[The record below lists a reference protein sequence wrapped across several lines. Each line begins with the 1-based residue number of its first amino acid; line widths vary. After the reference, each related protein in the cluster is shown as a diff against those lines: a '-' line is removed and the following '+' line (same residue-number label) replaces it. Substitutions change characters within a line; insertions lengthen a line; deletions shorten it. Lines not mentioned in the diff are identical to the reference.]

1 MRFNKQEL
9 ITLATQPSNK
19 FDKEGPLYL
28 TEKQEGFFRKT
39 EEDSASNKSNNN
51 VPNAA
56 PGHKIHHHK
65 RKQSLS
71 CIGGTQKVSLEKWC
85 RLRGNLLFYFKT
97 SDQFSEP
104 QGCIVLEKY
113 RCVKQGDHKE
123 YDGYVFY
130 LEFEDGLRQRFA
142 TNTEQ
147 ERLEWMQAIGLAG
160 YDVKRAQLKYL
171 REQIDKK
178 RGMIH
183 DVDVDM
189 LRLQTGKEIELNEVP
204 ICESAISCDNL
215 LCDGNGKPPNPSVVV
230 QVTSNNR
237 AASGWVKYGR
247 TEVIE
252 RSSNPQFICTIT
264 FRTGDGLNAKSQIRF
279 TAYDVREKV
288 TQTAVPIGWAEV
300 ALGVITDTSRL
311 RIPLRTQS
319 PCGGN
324 AGFITIATCAPDLE
338 KKTSRSPAKVG
349 LEQQQQHHQQQQ
361 AIGHRRSQSLPPKL
375 GVKLFI
381 PPPSKVALVF
391 TNPNIHTYRLHSGL
405 GGDISVQ
412 EIMLESQLCYIIP
425 QQLLSIWIA
434 REKELLQE
442 ISGMGE
448 LGGEWRHRQMELLDK
463 HLKLLKDYSQ
473 AKQFLAQQQQQ
484 GKHFKPSCKKADE
497 TLEFAPVN
505 LHLQRMWAH
514 NDTLK
519 RAGVLDVTTVG
530 AFTRHSG
537 KSKTGGLVKLL
548 QQIKDA
554 NAKDGGNSEKVAA
567 ANDAVQAIK
576 QLRKEIVEIMS
587 QLLYLAKS
595 KNPKGMLPLCNDMMT
610 KTRALLNI
618 WEPNLVEE
626 AFAFIER
633 HRIIDDPT
641 QSTDGSGAVA
651 SGGTVPM
658 SPFKKI
664 TQQLGALD
672 LKSPELE
679 DFSTPMGPAPDLWPQ
694 VRTSKSG
701 VLGAFGT
708 STKSKSPSSVDISTI
723 ATIQSTFSQMNN
735 NSKSK
740 DYLMSCSLPAACY
753 LPTEQPKESKS
764 KKSTPT
770 EASSASASD
779 LKFSETHFDVNGEV
793 TSSTP
798 VDASIKSPEVEKA
811 EEATPEACRGSGL
824 SVNQLLENKNELL
837 SNVYDENGYLI
848 ENTAIVLGHNGAFL
862 DTKVMSSSPSANYYR
877 PTEEPEPLDLTQ
889 LNIEASV
896 MCLVSKVKFLC
907 GRCGSPA
914 VRLRQP
920 KGSLK
925 AIRGVPFG
933 TIPPDV
939 VTSQPMS
946 LPCAEEQD
954 SDKDPLAMPGN
965 LPKEL
970 LPGPSGKPPLCSKD
984 LNLALTQAVGE
995 VTRKVKKGNKFTD
1008 GLDLSLT
1015 TDWASELRPSM
1026 KKLRQAMDGLLK
1038 TARLMHSVQRLQQ
1051 DMKKTSTV
1059 LAVMYRRDVCFSQA
1073 LTALVSALMAK
1084 LWGQNVT
1091 ENYISLLC
1099 NLGPLACFEGFLSL
1113 YGSEADMWGDMGVA
1127 IADLGTVSFTLV
1139 RSNIQ
1144 RDSKALPVPRVI
1156 GSRQQMSVL
1165 LPVPESVF
1173 CHLPTKES
1181 TSFKVTPVFFN
1192 IGINEKATLAET
1204 LGYTKEQHRSN
1215 WDNYDRLKQYHARYR
1230 HIPFNFV
1237 NPSCSAALDTP
1248 TKTGLASTQQKEVL
1262 VPEHAVVSLFGEME
1276 EQLRANSSKN
1286 YRILTLAE
1294 DITRSVQGLRFTSCK
1309 SAKDRTSMGV
1319 TLEQCRVLQQEF
1331 HLSSANAQNVLDTMR
1346 SEGTRSDNTMKNIGL
1361 RKYAF
1366 NLPQVLSL
1374 PQVYRP
1380 PAGAYGK
1387 AQS

>member
-9 ITLATQPSNK
+9 ISLATQPSNK

-39 EEDSASNKSNNN
+39 E
-51 VPNAA
+51 
-56 PGHKIHHHK
+56 
-65 RKQSLS
+65 
-71 CIGGTQKVSLEKWC
+71 VSLEKWC

-723 ATIQSTFSQMNN
+723 ATIQRTFSQMTN
-735 NSKSK
+735 NSKSQ
-740 DYLMSCSLPAACY
+740 DYLMS
-753 LPTEQPKESKS
+753 
-764 KKSTPT
+764 
-770 EASSASASD
+770 
-779 LKFSETHFDVNGEV
+779 V